1 VGRSAA
7 LDVDRTAGNGPG
19 RRVTAVPRIIGER
32 QSPATQVELLLLLAV
47 LVCFGNRS
55 HLGNL
60 LIFNQFYLDKVEINT
75 KFGKGEC

>member
-1 VGRSAA
+1 MAPGGGSRRCRALLGKGR
-7 LDVDRTAGNGPG
+7 
-19 RRVTAVPRIIGER
+19 GER
-32 QSPATQVELLLLLAV
+32 PATLVELLLLLAV